1 MSSIDYMKVIDII
14 SKTFGANKEVDLK
27 ATHDRQDKI
36 DKFDITMTLSDG
48 SNLTYR
54 ILLFRHELDILLE
67 KKCIDG
73 KQFKKW
79 ISNFEYEL
87 EQSLFTNIHLN
98 VSDEINEYKI
108 KVTF

>member
-1 MSSIDYMKVIDII
+1 MSNIDYMKVIDII

-27 ATHDRQDKI
+27 AAHDRRDKT

-48 SNLTYR
+48 SHFSYR
-54 ILLFRHELDILLE
+54 ILLFRHELDVIMD
-67 KKCIDG
+67 KNSIDD

-79 ISNFEYEL
+79 VSSFEYEL
-87 EQSLFTNIHLN
+87 EQSLFINIHLS
-98 VSDEINEYKI
+98 VTDEINEYQV